1 MALFGHIATLAGYL
15 LPFVFVLTII
25 VFFHELGHFLVGRWC
40 GVKVDAFSI
49 GFGPELFHFIDRRG
63 TRWRIAALPLGGYV
77 KFHGDAN
84 GASMSDTAG
93 LEAMPASE
101 RAVTFAA
108 KSVWRRAA
116 IVAAGP
122 LANFLLAIAI
132 FSATFYF
139 YGRGVLLPRIEAVVA
154 GGAAEAAG
162 FKAGDLVLAIDGNP
176 IDSFDQMRQF
186 IATSSDVKLFF
197 DIERSGAKL
206 TLEAVPQRQEM
217 ATVAGKQRM
226 GVLGI
231 KGSSDPADWRVEH
244 YGLVDSLRLGT
255 VETGS
260 FIRQT
265 LTGIAGLI
273 SGRESTE
280 QISGPIR
287 IAEVSGNMAK
297 LGIGPLL
304 SLAAI
309 LSISVGLI
317 NLFPVP
323 LLDGGHL
330 MYYAVEALR
339 GRPLSQRAQE
349 LGFRVGL
356 ALVAMLMIFAT
367 FNDILHLNHG

>member
-1 MALFGHIATLAGYL
+1 MALFGHMATLAGYI

-49 GFGPELFHFIDRRG
+49 GFGPELCHFIDRRG

-93 LEAMPASE
+93 LDAMPAAE

-132 FSATFYF
+132 FSATFYI

-154 GGAAEAAG
+154 GGAAEMAG
-162 FKAGDLVLAIDGNP
+162 FKAGDLVLAVDGHP

-186 IATSSDVKLFF
+186 IATSSDVQLSFEV
-197 DIERSGAKL
+197 ERNGSRL

-231 KGSSDPADWRVEH
+231 KGSSDPADWRIEH
-244 YGLVDSLRLGT
+244 YGLIDSLRLGT

-297 LGIGPLL
+297 LGLGPLF

-330 MYYAVEALR
+330 MYYALEALR
-339 GRPLSQRAQE
+339 GRPLSQKAQE

>member
-1 MALFGHIATLAGYL
+1 MALFGHMATLAGYI

-49 GFGPELFHFIDRRG
+49 GFGPELCHFIDRRG

-84 GASMSDTAG
+84 GASMSDSAG
-93 LEAMPASE
+93 LAAMPAAE
-101 RAVTFAA
+101 RAMTFAA

-132 FSATFYF
+132 FSATFYI

-154 GGAAEAAG
+154 GGAAEIAG
-162 FKAGDLVLAIDGNP
+162 FKAGDLVRAVDGHP

-186 IATSSDVKLFF
+186 IATSSDVQLSF
-197 DIERSGAKL
+197 DIERNGSRL
-206 TLEAVPQRQEM
+206 TLVAVPQRQEM

-244 YGLVDSLRLGT
+244 YGLIDSLRLGT

-265 LTGIAGLI
+265 LTGLAGLI
-273 SGRESTE
+273 SGRESAE

-297 LGIGPLL
+297 LGLGPLF

-330 MYYAVEALR
+330 MYYALEALR

>member
-1 MALFGHIATLAGYL
+1 MSIFGELGALAGYVV
-15 LPFVFVLTII
+15 PFVFVLTII

-40 GVKVDAFSI
+40 GVKVDVFSI
-49 GFGPELFHFIDRRG
+49 GFGPELCHFVDRKG
-63 TRWRIAALPLGGYV
+63 TRWRIAALPLGGFV

-84 GASMSDTAG
+84 GASMPDPASLA
-93 LEAMPASE
+93 AMPAAE

-108 KSVWRRAA
+108 QKVAPRAA

-122 LANFLLAIAI
+122 IANFLLAIAI

-139 YGRGVLLPRIEAVVA
+139 IGRGVLLPRIEAVIA

-162 FKAGDLVLAIDGNP
+162 FKPGDLVLSVDSHP
-176 IDSFDQMRQF
+176 IDSFDQMRQY
-186 IATSSDVKLFF
+186 IATSSDVPLTFVVAR
-197 DIERSGAKL
+197 DHTQL
-206 TLEAVPQRQEM
+206 TLVATPQRQEM
-217 ATVAGKQRM
+217 PTAAGKQKM

-231 KGSSDPADWRVEH
+231 KGSSDPADWRIEH
-244 YGLVDSLRLGT
+244 YGLLASIRLGIS
-255 VETGS
+255 ETGS

-265 LTGIAGLI
+265 LIGIGGVF
-273 SGRESTE
+273 SGRESTD

-297 LGIGPLL
+297 LGLGPLF

-330 MYYAVEALR
+330 MYYLVEALR
-339 GRPLSQRAQE
+339 GRPLSPRAQE

-367 FNDILHLNHG
+367 FNDILHLNRG

>member
-1 MALFGHIATLAGYL
+1 MSLIGQFVSLLGYIA
-15 LPFVFVLTII
+15 PFVFVLTII

-40 GVKVDAFSI
+40 GVKVDVFSI
-49 GFGPELFHFIDRRG
+49 GFGPELLHFVDRKG

-84 GASMSDTAG
+84 GASMADETGIA
-93 LEAMPASE
+93 AMPVAE
-101 RAVTFAA
+101 QAVTFAA
-108 KSVWRRAA
+108 QKVWARAA
-116 IVAAGP
+116 IVGAGP
-122 LANFLLAIAI
+122 IANFLLAIAI

-139 YGRGVLLPRIEAVVA
+139 IGRGVLLPRIEAVIA

-162 FKAGDLVLAIDGNP
+162 FKAGDLVLSVDGHA

-186 IATSSDVKLFF
+186 IATSSDMPLSFVVAR
-197 DIERSGAKL
+197 DQTQL
-206 TLEAVPQRQEM
+206 TLVATPQRQEM
-217 ATVAGKQRM
+217 PTAAGKQKM

-231 KGSSDPADWRVEH
+231 KGSSDPADWRIEH
-244 YGLVDSLRLGT
+244 YGAIESVKLG
-255 VETGS
+255 VSETGS
-260 FIRQT
+260 FVRQT
-265 LTGIAGLI
+265 LTGIGGLF
-273 SGRESTE
+273 SGRESTD

-297 LGIGPLL
+297 LGMGPLF

-330 MYYAVEALR
+330 MYYAVEAVR
-339 GRPLSQRAQE
+339 GRPLSPRAQE

-367 FNDILHLNHG
+367 FNDILHLNRG

>member
-1 MALFGHIATLAGYL
+1 MSFFGELGALAGYVV
-15 LPFVFVLTII
+15 PFVFVLTII

-40 GVKVDAFSI
+40 GVKVDVFSI
-49 GFGPELFHFIDRRG
+49 GFGPELCHFIDRKG
-63 TRWRIAALPLGGYV
+63 TRWRIAALPLGGFV

-84 GASMSDTAG
+84 GASMTDQAS
-93 LEAMPASE
+93 LEAMPAAE

-108 KSVWRRAA
+108 QKVATRAA

-122 LANFLLAIAI
+122 IANFLLAIAI

-139 YGRGVLLPRIEAVVA
+139 IGRGVLLPRIEAIIA

-162 FKAGDLVLAIDGNP
+162 FKPGDLVLSVDGHP

-186 IATSSDVKLFF
+186 IATSSDVPLTFVVAR
-197 DIERSGAKL
+197 DHTEL
-206 TLEAVPQRQEM
+206 TLVATPQRQEM
-217 ATVAGKQRM
+217 PTAAGKQKM

-231 KGSSDPADWRVEH
+231 KGSSDPADWRIEH
-244 YGLVDSLRLGT
+244 YGLFGAIQLG
-255 VETGS
+255 VSETGS

-265 LTGIAGLI
+265 LIGIGGVF
-273 SGRESTE
+273 SGRESTD

-297 LGIGPLL
+297 LGLGPLF

-330 MYYAVEALR
+330 MYYFVEALR
-339 GRPLSQRAQE
+339 GRPLSPRAQE

-367 FNDILHLNHG
+367 FNDILHLNRG

>member
-1 MALFGHIATLAGYL
+1 MSLIGQFVSLLGYIA
-15 LPFVFVLTII
+15 PFVFVLTII

-40 GVKVDAFSI
+40 GVKVDVFSI
-49 GFGPELFHFIDRRG
+49 GFGPELLHFVDRKG

-84 GASMSDTAG
+84 GASMADETGIA
-93 LEAMPASE
+93 AMPVAE
-101 RAVTFAA
+101 QAVTFAA
-108 KSVWRRAA
+108 QKVWARAA
-116 IVAAGP
+116 IVGAGP
-122 LANFLLAIAI
+122 IANFLLAIAI

-139 YGRGVLLPRIEAVVA
+139 IGRGVLLPRIEAVIA

-162 FKAGDLVLAIDGNP
+162 FKAGDLVLSVDGHA

-186 IATSSDVKLFF
+186 IATSSDMPLSFVVAR
-197 DIERSGAKL
+197 DQTQL
-206 TLEAVPQRQEM
+206 TLVATPQRQEM
-217 ATVAGKQRM
+217 PTAAGKQKM

-231 KGSSDPADWRVEH
+231 KGSSDPADWRIEH
-244 YGLVDSLRLGT
+244 YGAFESVKLG
-255 VETGS
+255 VSETGS
-260 FIRQT
+260 FVRQT
-265 LTGIAGLI
+265 LTGIGGLF
-273 SGRESTE
+273 SGRESTD

-297 LGIGPLL
+297 LGIGPLF

-330 MYYAVEALR
+330 MYYAVEAVR
-339 GRPLSQRAQE
+339 GRPLSPRAQE

-367 FNDILHLNHG
+367 FNDILHLNRG